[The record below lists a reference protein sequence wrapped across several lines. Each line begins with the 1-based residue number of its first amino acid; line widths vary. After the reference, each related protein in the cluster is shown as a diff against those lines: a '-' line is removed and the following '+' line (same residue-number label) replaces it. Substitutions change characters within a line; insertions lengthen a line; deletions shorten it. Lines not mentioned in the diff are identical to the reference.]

1 MSDEN
6 YLRAQLASFT
16 GPPGRGVT
24 DSSASGAGRKEKAAS
39 AVESPS
45 HYTAG
50 TVECIQAIESAVVDL
65 PPFEAFCIGNAIKY
79 SWRFSKK
86 NGIEDLE
93 KAIWYLSK
101 VIVERRRCK
110 IT

>member
-24 DSSASGAGRKEKAAS
+24 DSSNPGAGRKEKAAS

-50 TVECIQAIESAVVDL
+50 TLECIDAIDSAVAHL
-65 PPFEAFCIGNAIKY
+65 EGCEAFYTGQVLKY
-79 SWRFSKK
+79 VWRWKLK
-86 NGIEDLE
+86 GGKQDLE
-93 KAIWYLSK
+93 KARWYLDRLIGRLTK
-101 VIVERRRCK
+101 
-110 IT
+110 

>member
-1 MSDEN
+1 M
-6 YLRAQLASFT
+6 
-16 GPPGRGVT
+16 
-24 DSSASGAGRKEKAAS
+24 
-39 AVESPS
+39 
-45 HYTAG
+45 
-50 TVECIQAIESAVVDL
+50 VDL

-93 KAIWYLSK
+93 KAIWYLGK
-101 VIVERRRCK
+101 VIAERRRCK

>member
-16 GPPGRGVT
+16 SAPGRGAT
-24 DSSASGAGRKEKAAS
+24 DSSNPGAGRKEKEAS

-50 TVECIQAIESAVVDL
+50 KIECIQAIESAVAHLGGAD
-65 PPFEAFCIGNAIKY
+65 AFCTGQVIKY
-79 SWRFSKK
+79 IWRWKLK
-86 NGIEDLE
+86 GGVQDLE
-93 KAIWYLSK
+93 KAEWYLKRLIRSNK
-101 VIVERRRCK
+101 
-110 IT
+110 